1 MGRVMSAAPSSSPMV
16 SVCDGRD
23 CIGWVFNRSSA
34 GFEAFDRDQK
44 SLGIFRTQR
53 EAATAI
59 MREAAAAI
67 PAIVEGKR

>member
-1 MGRVMSAAPSSSPMV
+1 MTSVATSSPMV

-23 CIGWVFNRSSA
+23 CIGWVFNRGRA

-44 SLGIFRTQR
+44 LLGIFRTQR

-59 MREAAAAI
+59 MREAA
-67 PAIVEGKR
+67 IVEAER